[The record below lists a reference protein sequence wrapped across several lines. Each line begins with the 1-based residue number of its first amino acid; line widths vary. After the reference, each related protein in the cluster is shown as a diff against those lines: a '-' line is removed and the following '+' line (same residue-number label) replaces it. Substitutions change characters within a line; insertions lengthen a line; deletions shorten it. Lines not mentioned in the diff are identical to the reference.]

1 MMSPSPD
8 VPFTTGAC
16 PSETSIPTLS
26 YLTARGPGL
35 REDSSLSGEVGTSL
49 QSNPDAMESERSRT
63 TRTTRETRETRETEE
78 VPGLRLS
85 RGLGIALGAITLI
98 LGVIIAFRPTQS
110 LAAIAVLFGVVMM
123 VSGVFQLARAIGG
136 REHERVW
143 RGLAGVVFFLVGLA
157 LVRHLNV
164 TVALI
169 GLFIGIAWIIQG
181 ISALVESFG
190 PDRERLR
197 TGWTVFFGIIS
208 LIAGI
213 VLVSAPI
220 ESVTALTIFL
230 GIWFI
235 VMGILEII
243 GSLIAKPVMTFTGA
257 AGVSVP
263 QQRADMAADERRA
276 EREATAR
283 DDTADHGAAGGN
295 GPASR
300 NFPS

>member
-1 MMSPSPD
+1 
-8 VPFTTGAC
+8 
-16 PSETSIPTLS
+16 
-26 YLTARGPGL
+26 
-35 REDSSLSGEVGTSL
+35 
-49 QSNPDAMESERSRT
+49 MESERSRT
-63 TRTTRETRETRETEE
+63 TRETETRETEE

-110 LAAIAVLFGVVMM
+110 LAAIAVLLGVVMM

-181 ISALVESFG
+181 ISALVESLG
-190 PDRERLR
+190 PDRERVQ

-213 VLVSAPI
+213 VLVAAPI
-220 ESVTALTIFL
+220 ESVTALTIFM

-235 VMGILEII
+235 VMGIVEII
-243 GSLIAKPVMTFTGA
+243 GSLIAKPVMTFTGTA
-257 AGVSVP
+257 AISVP
-263 QQRADMAADERRA
+263 QQRADTAADERRA

-283 DDTADHGAAGGN
+283 EDTADHGAADGT
-295 GPASR
+295 GPANR

>member
-1 MMSPSPD
+1 
-8 VPFTTGAC
+8 
-16 PSETSIPTLS
+16 
-26 YLTARGPGL
+26 
-35 REDSSLSGEVGTSL
+35 
-49 QSNPDAMESERSRT
+49 MESERSSV
-63 TRTTRETRETRETEE
+63 TRETDE

-98 LGVIIAFRPTQS
+98 LGVIIAFRPSQS
-110 LAAIAVLFGVVMM
+110 LTVIAVLLGVVMM

-190 PDRERLR
+190 PGRERVQ

-230 GIWFI
+230 GLWFI
-235 VMGILEII
+235 VMGITEII
-243 GSLIAKPVMTFTGA
+243 GSLIAKPVTTLAGTD
-257 AGVSVP
+257 GVSVP
-263 QQRADMAADERRA
+263 QQRADATADERRA
-276 EREATAR
+276 QREGTLE
-283 DDTADHGAAGGN
+283 DTADHGAAGGA

-300 NFPS
+300 NFPG

>member
-1 MMSPSPD
+1 
-8 VPFTTGAC
+8 
-16 PSETSIPTLS
+16 
-26 YLTARGPGL
+26 
-35 REDSSLSGEVGTSL
+35 
-49 QSNPDAMESERSRT
+49 MESERSGAA
-63 TRTTRETRETRETEE
+63 RETDE
-78 VPGLRLS
+78 VPGVRFS

-110 LAAIAVLFGVVMM
+110 LTAIAVLFGVVMM

-143 RGLAGVVFFLVGLA
+143 RGLAGVIFFLVGLA
-157 LVRHLNV
+157 LVRHINV

-181 ISALVESFG
+181 ISALVESLG
-190 PDRERLR
+190 PDRERVQ

-235 VMGILEII
+235 VMGIMEII
-243 GSLIAKPVMTFTGA
+243 GSLIARPVMTFPGTG
-257 AGVSVP
+257 GVSVP
-263 QQRADMAADERRA
+263 QQRADTAADERRA

-283 DDTADHGAAGGN
+283 ADRGDTADHGAAGGT
-295 GPASR
+295 GPDSR